1 MEWYRVH
8 TARSRTRW
16 SRRPGAIR
24 RLSVI
29 MVMVGA
35 VALSACG
42 GGASS
47 NPVATQVAAADVPAE
62 HADGKR
68 LYDTHCA
75 RCHGVHA
82 AGTGRGPSFLSKV
95 YEPSHHGDQ
104 HFCWRE
110 PRGQAITGVSA
121 TCRRSPEY
129 PMTTW
134 KDRGLRAVGA
144 ARGWYRIA
152 DPTGPDTDTPPRR
165 PPGV

>member
-1 MEWYRVH
+1 
-8 TARSRTRW
+8 
-16 SRRPGAIR
+16 
-24 RLSVI
+24 

-104 HFCWRE
+104 AFLLAVN
-110 PRGQAITGVSA
+110 RGVTAHHWGFGNMPPVPGVSDDDV
-121 TCRRSPEY
+121 E
-129 PMTTW
+129 
-134 KDRGLRAVGA
+134 KIVGYVRWA
-144 ARGWYRIA
+144 QRVVGI
-152 DPTGPDTDTPPRR
+152 
-165 PPGV
+165 V